1 MVSCHSLISRG
12 SCWVTQSTD
21 QSEDSIHNSCNGSH
35 LHSFYE
41 QPCKEAFSFKAN
53 APVADSQSVWG
64 EPTELNREF
73 NSCAQRVV
81 GGRCIVLKGCWLYLL
96 RLFSFCIYAF
106 SHAPVQ
112 KLIKKAGMQPHFL
125 FSLYSPLSSIF
136 VSPCHHH
143 HHHHPSPPLSS
154 ACCLLHPVLGSRACL
169 VFLDHRG
176 LILAEVCLEGT
187 KRRRDCLEFQCVWVC
202 V

>member
-1 MVSCHSLISRG
+1 M
-12 SCWVTQSTD
+12 
-21 QSEDSIHNSCNGSH
+21 
-35 LHSFYE
+35 
-41 QPCKEAFSFKAN
+41 
-53 APVADSQSVWG
+53 WG

-73 NSCAQRVV
+73 NSCTQRVV
-81 GGRCIVLKGCWLYLL
+81 GSRSIVLKGCWLYIL

-125 FSLYSPLSSIF
+125 FPLYSPLSSIF

-143 HHHHPSPPLSS
+143 QHHPSPPLSS

-187 KRRRDCLEFQCVWVC
+187 KRRRDCLEFQCVCGSVC
-202 V
+202 SMWAARAVLICSVPQKGHREVISVGFAGVENGVCMNTGLECDQ

>member
-21 QSEDSIHNSCNGSH
+21 QSEDSPFTTAATALISIHFMSSPAKQHSH
-35 LHSFYE
+35 SKQTL
-41 QPCKEAFSFKAN
+41 
-53 APVADSQSVWG
+53 QSLTVSLWG

-73 NSCAQRVV
+73 NSCTQRVV
-81 GGRCIVLKGCWLYLL
+81 GSRSIVLKGCWLYIL

-125 FSLYSPLSSIF
+125 FPLYSPLSSIF

-143 HHHHPSPPLSS
+143 QHHPSPPLSS